1 MASTLEFDAPSTGRT
16 LEFDAPATN
25 AGPREP
31 YSLGS
36 AFDAYKNY
44 LSNAAQDFIG
54 LHRDAGAGIIR
65 GAGSIGATI
74 LAPYDMA
81 MDASQGGRVGV
92 PTRNQERRQ
101 QMDAAL
107 RTAGADTDSGAFEL
121 GKLGAEI
128 AGTSGAGRL
137 IAKGVEYIPMLSK
150 LAPVIES
157 GGFNLGAAKTGS
169 AVANL
174 GLRTIGGATV
184 GGAAAGLINPESA
197 DTGAMIGGAIPGGVK
212 VAGGVGKLLGAGTR
226 KAIGGLTGVGDEAFS
241 TAVKAGKE
249 GNRVFADNMR
259 GKVDMTDV
267 LDDAKAALDNMRIA
281 KNEAYNS
288 GMLDIRGDKS
298 ILGFDGIDKALK
310 TGFNRVSFKGK
321 VVDQKASGYL
331 DEVMNA
337 VDEWKSLN
345 PGEFHTPSGMDA
357 LKQKIGATLESVPF
371 EQKNAR
377 AIIGEIYNSVK
388 NEITKQA
395 PKYAEVMRDYS
406 KSSELI
412 GEIQKS
418 LVGGKRASAD
428 TAMRKLQ
435 SLMRNNVNTNYGN
448 RLNLARE
455 LETQGGKGILPA
467 IAGQAVNEW
476 MPRGLARM
484 GQAGIGIGSWFN
496 PAMALL
502 APLTSPRL
510 MGEAAYGLG
519 RMSGGS
525 SNALSSL
532 LAKSLPPQTLQAL
545 AQNPS
550 ALRTIAPTIA
560 LTAP

>member
-1 MASTLEFDAPSTGRT
+1 MANVFDQFDGATAQATAQANPFDQFDAP
-16 LEFDAPATN
+16 EQP
-25 AGPREP
+25 
-31 YSLGS
+31 
-36 AFDAYKNY
+36 
-44 LSNAAQDFIG
+44 
-54 LHRDAGAGIIR
+54 GAGMLANLGM
-65 GAGSIGATI
+65 GALKGASDIGATLLTPI
-74 LAPYDMA
+74 DAAARA
-81 MDASQGGRVGV
+81 MGIQNSFIGRDD
-92 PTRNQERRQ
+92 RRQ
-101 QMDAAL
+101 AVKESL
-107 RTAGADTDSGAFEL
+107 TGLGADPESGAFKTGEI
-121 GKLGAEI
+121 GTQI
-128 AGTSGAGRL
+128 AGTAGV
-137 IAKGVEYIPMLSK
+137 GG
-150 LAPVIES
+150 LAANVLRPFMGSAAMAPKVLAAIES
-157 GGFNLGAAKTGS
+157 GGFRLGTPAATS
-169 AVANL
+169 FL
-174 GLRTIGGATV
+174 GKAGDLALRTAGGATV

-267 LDDAKAALDNMRIA
+267 LDDAKTALDNMRIA
-281 KNEAYNS
+281 KNEAYTS

-395 PKYAEVMRDYS
+395 PKYAEVMKDYS
-406 KSSELI
+406 KSAELI

-418 LVGGKRASAD
+418 LIGGKRASAD

-435 SLMRNNVNTNYGN
+435 SLMRNNVQTNYGN
-448 RLNLARE
+448 RLTLARE
-455 LETQGGKGILPA
+455 LEQQGGKDIIPA
-467 IAGQAVNEW
+467 VAGQALQEAL
-476 MPRGLARM
+476 PRGLAAKVGGSTM
-484 GQAGIGIGSWFN
+484 GVAGFFN
-496 PAMALL
+496 PAVWAM

-519 RMSGGS
+519 RMAGGS